1 MNRTERRRQAKLA
14 KRLPNRSAIKYNN
27 FLTIESGAFDTIE
40 RLFIAVRHGALEW
53 GPDGWQIMGLSGEML
68 HVVSALQGW
77 IKFWQELAEHESL
90 LYDDAALV
98 KFCKS
103 LEYEKPM
110 QMSEV
115 EAAYEVVV
123 LQRRLHRTIPHEVLR
138 EVKRKVQA
146 EIATEAEI
154 EKLLKDTYG
163 IS

>member
-14 KRLPNRSAIKYNN
+14 KRRPNRSAIKYNN
-27 FLTIESGAFDTIE
+27 FLTIESDAFDSIE

-53 GPDGWQIMGLSGEML
+53 GLDGWQIMGLSGEML

-110 QMSEV
+110 SLREV
-115 EAAYEVVV
+115 GAAYEVVK
-123 LQRRLHRTIPHEVLR
+123 LQRKFYRAIPKDVIR
-138 EVKRKVQA
+138 KVTRKVQA
-146 EIATEAEI
+146 ELATDAEI
-154 EKLLKDTYG
+154 EKLLKEAA
-163 IS
+163 